1 MVSILH
7 CLLDR
12 LYSVNKPVV
21 SCKNVT
27 FIEEQ
32 NLNSNK
38 EESIANQIYISA
50 KKIIALEGN
59 KLFVENK
66 MEDCVC

>member
-1 MVSILH
+1 M
-7 CLLDR
+7 
-12 LYSVNKPVV
+12 V

-32 NLNSNK
+32 NLDSNK
-38 EESIANQIYISA
+38 EESIVNQIYISTN
-50 KKIIALEGN
+50 KIIALEGN

-66 MEDCVC
+66 MEDLLTKSVNFKLSIT